1 MNGAPQVARVVNVI
15 VGIWLF
21 ISAFVLPHTYAQFTN
36 TWILGI
42 LTVVFALVAVRFAP
56 VRYLNTLLAIWLFIS
71 AFALSGNFYGTV
83 WNNAIVAIVIFVISL
98 IPAGR
103 TEALPA
109 GRSAAATD
117 ESAIR
122 PPQQPRTV

>member
-1 MNGAPQVARVVNVI
+1 MNGSPNIARVINVI

-21 ISAFVLPHTYAQFTN
+21 ISAWVLPHTYAQFTN
-36 TWILGI
+36 TWILGV
-42 LTVVFALVAVRFAP
+42 LTVVFALIATRYAP
-56 VRYLNTLLAIWLFIS
+56 VRFLNTLLAIWLFIS
-71 AFALSGNFYGTV
+71 AFALAGNFYGTV

-98 IPAGR
+98 IPSGR
-103 TEALPA
+103 TTVVDRT
-109 GRSAAATD
+109 GTT

>member
-1 MNGAPQVARVVNVI
+1 MNRSPQVARVVNVV

-21 ISAFVLPHTYAQFTN
+21 VSAFVLPHTYAQFTN

-42 LTVVFALVAVRFAP
+42 LTVVFALGAVRFAP
-56 VRYLNTLLAIWLFIS
+56 VRFLNTLLAIWLFIS
-71 AFALSGNFYGTV
+71 AFAFSGNFYATV

-98 IPAGR
+98 IPPAH
-103 TEALPA
+103 TEAVPA
-109 GRSAAATD
+109 GRSAAASTD
-117 ESAIR
+117 SAIR